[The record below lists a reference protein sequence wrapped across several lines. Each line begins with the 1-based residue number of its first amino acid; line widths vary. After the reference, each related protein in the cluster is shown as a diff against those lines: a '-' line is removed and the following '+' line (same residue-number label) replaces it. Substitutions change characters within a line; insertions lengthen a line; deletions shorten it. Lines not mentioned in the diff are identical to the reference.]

1 MGMLEPVKTKV
12 LTYSVIH
19 LDDLVL
25 HCITTPT
32 NPLLMAVNTQ
42 IKLKRGVLTI
52 SQEQA
57 PPFYPFHFSI

>member
-1 MGMLEPVKTKV
+1 MGMLEPVKSKV

-42 IKLKRGVLTI
+42 IKLKTAR
-52 SQEQA
+52 
-57 PPFYPFHFSI
+57 